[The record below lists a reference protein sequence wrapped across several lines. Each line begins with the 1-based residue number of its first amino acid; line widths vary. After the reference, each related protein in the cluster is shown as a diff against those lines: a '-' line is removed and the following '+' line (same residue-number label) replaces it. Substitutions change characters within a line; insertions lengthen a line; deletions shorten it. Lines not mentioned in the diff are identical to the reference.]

1 MLDYDGVVCCKIW
14 PWDGRRQ
21 NDWQVHD
28 GIGSTCLQTL
38 SNRFCLTDAV
48 VMIAFFVN
56 AFMWIPWFRCIEKKW
71 TWLGHMDSKKTQW
84 QHFRAST
91 PADVTWPRRKRTT
104 KEPHLEERSWEGD
117 VDSGIQV
124 DGWRNIEAAAQNRA
138 EDGKECS
145 VTSCVHPLRA
155 TRLKSILAC
164 ELSVD

>member
-1 MLDYDGVVCCKIW
+1 MESSVAKSGREMDVGKMTDKFMMELAAPASKHSATGFASLMLLWWLLFLLMPLCEYPDSGA
-14 PWDGRRQ
+14 
-21 NDWQVHD
+21 
-28 GIGSTCLQTL
+28 L
-38 SNRFCLTDAV
+38 
-48 VMIAFFVN
+48 
-56 AFMWIPWFRCIEKKW
+56 KKW
-71 TWLGHMDSKKTQW
+71 TWLGHMDSKAQW
-84 QHFRAST
+84 QRFRAST

-104 KEPHLEERSWEGD
+104 KEPHLEERSWEGA